1 MQLALLPLFL
11 FSTTFYPLSTYP
23 RPVQVVVRC
32 TPLYHGIEL
41 VRGLATGQRRAGRCS
56 ARGLPAVLGLVGLAV
71 GARRL
76 SGLLLR

>member
-1 MQLALLPLFL
+1 VQLAVLPLFL

-23 RPVQVVVRC
+23 EPLQVVVRC

-41 VRGLATGQRRAGRCS
+41 VRSLVTGEVGWSLLGNAAYLLVMGLIGLAI
-56 ARGLPAVLGLVGLAV
+56 

-76 SGLLLR
+76 SGLLLK